1 MLRTVTHFILIYMY
15 IYIYGV
21 QVAER
26 GFLGGQGVAAG
37 SAPSDNEDCQSAR
50 GTRANRRTPASQ
62 PCTGSQAAV
71 PSVRTVRCGHVA
83 YLHFLILVSHFRLG
97 KYFSFPK
104 FFPHFPRMSFS
115 FPECRLFSQIFPD
128 FPSFP
133 KFSQILT

>member
-1 MLRTVTHFILIYMY
+1 MLRTVTHFILIY

-71 PSVRTVRCGHVA
+71 PSVRCVHVA

-104 FFPHFPRMSFS
+104 FFPTFSQNVVFFPRMSFI
-115 FPECRLFSQIFPD
+115 FPDFPRFSQFSQIFPNFD
-128 FPSFP
+128 LVP
-133 KFSQILT
+133 

>member
-1 MLRTVTHFILIYMY
+1 M
-15 IYIYGV
+15 
-21 QVAER
+21 
-26 GFLGGQGVAAG
+26 GGQGVAAG

-71 PSVRTVRCGHVA
+71 PSVRCVHIA

-104 FFPHFPRMSFS
+104 FRFKKNIVDTGWCNLAIAESGAMFFLSISRRSMS
-115 FPECRLFSQIFPD
+115 L
-128 FPSFP
+128 
-133 KFSQILT
+133 KKT